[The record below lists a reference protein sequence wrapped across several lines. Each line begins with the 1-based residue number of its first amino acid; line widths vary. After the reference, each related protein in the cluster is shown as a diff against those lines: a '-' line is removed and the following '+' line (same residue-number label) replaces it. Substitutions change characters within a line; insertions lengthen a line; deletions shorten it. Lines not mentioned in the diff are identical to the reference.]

1 MKAKNKRPAECMRRV
16 MSKFRPFHRI
26 ASPQAC
32 ATCAFHS
39 LSSKFDYSQCRLL
52 SSMKNSPLRLKSM
65 LANQGQV
72 FPRPGLGKTV
82 GFMDSLLPCNE
93 ISVTYKIWSSSFR
106 FICIIRAF
114 KTGKS
119 GTYMAV
125 YRSFPLIGF

>member
-1 MKAKNKRPAECMRRV
+1 MKAKNKRPAKCMRRV

-93 ISVTYKIWSSSFR
+93 ISVTRFGPPVFASFALSEHLKR
-106 FICIIRAF
+106 AKAEPTWLFIVAF
-114 KTGKS
+114 
-119 GTYMAV
+119 
-125 YRSFPLIGF
+125 L